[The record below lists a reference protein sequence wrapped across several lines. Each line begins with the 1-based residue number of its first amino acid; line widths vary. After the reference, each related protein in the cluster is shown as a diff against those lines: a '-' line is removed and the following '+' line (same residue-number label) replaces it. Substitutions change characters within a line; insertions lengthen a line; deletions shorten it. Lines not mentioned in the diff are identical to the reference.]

1 MDNKSI
7 ILFIIS
13 GDDAAS
19 FTKEEMQQGKHT
31 DYEKQLH
38 DDMIAGLSSTPVGE
52 SPPSPTTT
60 LQQDRERGL
69 SKYLI
74 FKQIQR

>member
-1 MDNKSI
+1 
-7 ILFIIS
+7 
-13 GDDAAS
+13 
-19 FTKEEMQQGKHT
+19 MQQGKHT

-52 SPPSPTTT
+52 SPPSPTTS

-69 SKYLI
+69 
-74 FKQIQR
+74 